1 VDENSPREGVAV
13 SLNLRL
19 PSTQIA
25 AQEHGPTALAAI
37 KSSFDDLI
45 EQLTKHKDHLRA
57 QTKWIRRRR
66 VGRTRPAPQ
75 VPFEET
81 LAAVKPQQAS
91 EEDIQSYIN
100 ANIRR
105 LERFVDRELRF
116 RANNGDLVRDAVT
129 REEIIDEAVANALGD
144 DQQKPDRVGIEAW
157 LYRLAVRAIQ
167 QVARENRDGDGEMLP
182 LEESMRQQNVRGSDE
197 PQLQYHQPD
206 EMITRET
213 ILRNPTV
220 ATPEEIAFSD
230 EMISLVELS
239 LAGMKREDQE
249 AFVLDAI
256 EGFTPEEIAAISDRP
271 AEEVRES
278 IRRARERLQKTLT
291 VPDEFKDKL
300 LQHTKTA

>member
-1 VDENSPREGVAV
+1 
-13 SLNLRL
+13 
-19 PSTQIA
+19 
-25 AQEHGPTALAAI
+25 
-37 KSSFDDLI
+37 
-45 EQLTKHKDHLRA
+45 
-57 QTKWIRRRR
+57 
-66 VGRTRPAPQ
+66 
-75 VPFEET
+75 
-81 LAAVKPQQAS
+81 
-91 EEDIQSYIN
+91 
-100 ANIRR
+100 
-105 LERFVDRELRF
+105 
-116 RANNGDLVRDAVT
+116 
-129 REEIIDEAVANALGD
+129 
-144 DQQKPDRVGIEAW
+144 
-157 LYRLAVRAIQ
+157 VRAIQ